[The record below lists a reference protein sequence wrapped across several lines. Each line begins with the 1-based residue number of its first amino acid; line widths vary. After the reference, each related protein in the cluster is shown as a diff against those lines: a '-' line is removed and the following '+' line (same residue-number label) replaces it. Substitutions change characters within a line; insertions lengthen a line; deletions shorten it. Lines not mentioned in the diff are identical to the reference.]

1 MEQQVME
8 AVVEQTE
15 ELVVELSLS
24 ELAEVSGGLGDVSL
38 C

>member
-24 ELAEVSGGLGDVSL
+24 ELAEVGGGFGDASL

>member
-15 ELVVELSLS
+15 ELIVELSLS
-24 ELAEVSGGLGDVSL
+24 ELAEVGGGLGDVSL